1 MEHKKR
7 LEKSRYITGFDG
19 IRTIA
24 VVGVILYHL
33 FPQIMSGGYLGVPI
47 FFTLSGYLI
56 TDLLRQE
63 LLQNDEIDV
72 KGFYIRRMK
81 RLYPGLVF
89 MLISTSAYIALF
101 QRDLLNNLRGVV
113 ASSVLYYNNW
123 WQIFHGF
130 SYFDRFASQS
140 PYTHIWS
147 WAVEAQNYL
156 IWPILF
162 ILLKKYLKTNGK
174 IVGAILAAACLSG
187 LLMAVLYVPGADPTR
202 VYYGTDTRIFSI
214 LLGSALAFVW
224 PTFRLK
230 EEIPQKARLLLNGV
244 GGVSLGLVILSFI
257 FLSDHYAFVYR
268 GGMFLLSIVTALLV
282 AVTAHPGADMNK
294 WLTNP
299 VFTWVGKR
307 SYGIYLYQFPVMIF
321 YEAKISNLNDHVFL
335 HSLVE
340 LALILG
346 ISELSYRFIE
356 KPLKNFYYRYILY
369 ALKDIVKKPIFTVP
383 KVTFAVGVVLFGFAM
398 YGWIIAPTNYVTADQ
413 LQLQQTIEQNK
424 KLAEERKKAELER
437 AETEETVTSS
447 TEAPAD
453 TGDPT
458 HYGLTDEEWVQ
469 AQALEVTAFGDSV
482 ILDGGADLQTVFPKM
497 IIDGEVGRQ
506 VYNSEE
512 PLEKLKTDNQLKETV
527 LMSLGTNGSFT
538 EAQFDRLMQIIGEE
552 RQVFWINARVPT
564 RRWQNEVNTMLNT
577 MAGKYKNLTV
587 IDWYDFSK
595 DHDEWFYEDLVH
607 PNVDGQV
614 QYAQFIGKAL
624 IGGVT
629 AEKKEAADTTDT
641 TEKKET
647 TKTTE
652 TKEN

>member
-63 LLQNDEIDV
+63 WLQNDGIDV

-81 RLYPGLVF
+81 RLYPGLIF
-89 MLISTSAYIALF
+89 MLISASAYIALF

-130 SYFDRFASQS
+130 SYFDRFAAQS
-140 PYTHIWS
+140 PFTHIWS
-147 WAVEAQNYL
+147 LAVEAQNYL
-156 IWPILF
+156 IWPLLF

-174 IVGAILAAACLSG
+174 IVGAILAAAGISG

-214 LLGSALAFVW
+214 LIGNALAFVW
-224 PTFRLK
+224 PTSRLK
-230 EEIPQKARLLLNGV
+230 EEIPKKARFLLNGV
-244 GGVSLGLVILSFI
+244 GGISLAVIIISFI
-257 FLSDHYAFVYR
+257 FLSDHYAFIYR
-268 GGMFLLSIVTALLV
+268 GGMFLLSIFTALLV
-282 AVTAHPGADMNK
+282 AVTAHPGADLNK

-299 VFTWVGKR
+299 VFAWVGKR

-321 YEAKISNLNDHVFL
+321 YEAKITNLTDHLFL

-369 ALKDIVKKPIFTVP
+369 ALKDIVKKPFITVP
-383 KVTFAVGVVLFGFAM
+383 KATFAVGVILSGFAI
-398 YGWIIAPTNYVTADQ
+398 YGWIIAPTNYVTAEQ

-424 KLAEERKKAELER
+424 KLAEERRKAELER
-437 AETEETVTSS
+437 
-447 TEAPAD
+447 TEASESAASESQEEA
-453 TGDPT
+453 GDPA
-458 HYGLTDEEWVQ
+458 HYGLTDEEWAK
-469 AQALEVTAFGDSV
+469 AQALEITAFGDSV
-482 ILDGGADLQTVFPKM
+482 ILDGGADLQTVFPRM
-497 IIDGEVGRQ
+497 LIDGEVGRQ
-506 VYNSEE
+506 VFNSEE
-512 PLEKLKTDNQLKETV
+512 PLEKLKTDNQLRDTV
-527 LMSLGTNGSFT
+527 LVSLGTNGSFT
-538 EAQFDRLMQIIGEE
+538 EAQFDSLLQIIGSE

-564 RRWQNEVNTMLNT
+564 RRWQNEVNTMLSS
-577 MAGKYKNLTV
+577 MAEKYPNVTI

-607 PNVDGQV
+607 PNVDGQI
-614 QYAQFIGKAL
+614 QYAQFIAKA
-624 IGGVT
+624 IVNNSNN
-629 AEKKEAADTTDT
+629 
-641 TEKKET
+641 
-647 TKTTE
+647 E
-652 TKEN
+652 TKETKETSETTQSTKKAE

>member
-63 LLQNDEIDV
+63 WLQNDEIDV

-89 MLISTSAYIALF
+89 MLISSSAYIALF

-130 SYFDRFASQS
+130 SYFDRFAAQS
-140 PYTHIWS
+140 PFTHIWS
-147 WAVEAQNYL
+147 LAVEAQNYL
-156 IWPILF
+156 IWPLIF
-162 ILLKKYLKTNGK
+162 ILLKKYLKSPGK
-174 IVGAILAAACLSG
+174 IVGAILAAAVASG

-214 LLGSALAFVW
+214 LIGSALAFVW

-230 EEIPQKARLLLNGV
+230 EEIPEKARLLLNGV
-244 GGVSLGLVILSFI
+244 GGVSLVLIVLSFI
-257 FLSDHYAFVYR
+257 FLSDRFTFVYR

-321 YEAKISNLNDHVFL
+321 YEAKITNLTDHIFL

-346 ISELSYRFIE
+346 ISELSYRFVE

-369 ALKDIVKKPIFTVP
+369 ALKDVVKKPFITIP
-383 KVTFAVGVVLFGFAM
+383 KVTFAVGVLLFGVAA
-398 YGWIIAPTNYVTADQ
+398 YGWVVAPTNYVTADQ
-413 LQLQQTIEQNK
+413 LQLQETIEKNK
-424 KLAEERKKAELER
+424 KQAEERRKAEMEQ
-437 AETEETVTSS
+437 AETSESTSASSEEPV
-447 TEAPAD
+447 
-453 TGDPT
+453 GDPA
-458 HYGLTDEEWVQ
+458 HYGLTDEEWAQ

-482 ILDGGADLQTVFPKM
+482 VLDGGADLQTVFPKM

-512 PLEKLKTDNQLKETV
+512 ALEKLKTDNQLKNTV

-538 EAQFDRLMQIIGEE
+538 EAQFDSLMQLIGNE
-552 RQVFWINARVPT
+552 RQVFWINVRVPT
-564 RRWQNEVNTMLNT
+564 RRWQNEVNAMLNT
-577 MAGKYKNLTV
+577 MTEKYKNLTL
-587 IDWYDFSK
+587 IDWYGFSK

-614 QYAQFIGKAL
+614 QYAQFIAKSL
-624 IGGVT
+624 INGVN
-629 AEKKEAADTTDT
+629 AEKKE
-641 TEKKET
+641 
-647 TKTTE
+647 
-652 TKEN
+652 EN

>member
-63 LLQNDEIDV
+63 WLQNDEIDV

-89 MLISTSAYIALF
+89 MLISSSAYIALF

-130 SYFDRFASQS
+130 SYFDRFAAQS
-140 PYTHIWS
+140 PFTHIWS
-147 WAVEAQNYL
+147 LAVEAQNYL
-156 IWPILF
+156 IWPLIF
-162 ILLKKYLKTNGK
+162 ILLKKYLKSPGK
-174 IVGAILAAACLSG
+174 IVGAILAAAAASG

-214 LLGSALAFVW
+214 LIGSALAFVW

-230 EEIPQKARLLLNGV
+230 EEIPEKARLLLNGV
-244 GGVSLGLVILSFI
+244 GGVSLVLIVLSFI
-257 FLSDHYAFVYR
+257 FLSDRFTFVYR

-321 YEAKISNLNDHVFL
+321 YEAKITNLTDHIFL

-346 ISELSYRFIE
+346 ISELSYRFVE

-369 ALKDIVKKPIFTVP
+369 ALKDVVKKPFITIP
-383 KVTFAVGVVLFGFAM
+383 KVTFAVGVLLFGVAA
-398 YGWIIAPTNYVTADQ
+398 YGWAVAPTNYVTADQ
-413 LQLQQTIEQNK
+413 LQLQETIEKNK
-424 KLAEERKKAELER
+424 KQAEERRKAEMEQ
-437 AETEETVTSS
+437 AETSESTSASSEE
-447 TEAPAD
+447 PA
-453 TGDPT
+453 GDPA
-458 HYGLTDEEWVQ
+458 HYGLTDEEWAQ

-482 ILDGGADLQTVFPKM
+482 VLDGGADLQTVFPKM

-512 PLEKLKTDNQLKETV
+512 SLEKLKTDNQLKNTV

-538 EAQFDRLMQIIGEE
+538 EAQFDSLMQLIGNE
-552 RQVFWINARVPT
+552 RQVFWINVRVPT
-564 RRWQNEVNTMLNT
+564 RRWQNEVNAMLNT
-577 MAGKYKNLTV
+577 MTEKYKNLTL
-587 IDWYDFSK
+587 IDWYGFSK

-614 QYAQFIGKAL
+614 QYAQFIAKSL
-624 IGGVT
+624 INGVN
-629 AEKKEAADTTDT
+629 AEKKE
-641 TEKKET
+641 
-647 TKTTE
+647 
-652 TKEN
+652 EN